1 MNQELQK
8 VNECFEANKL
18 SLNIGKTKYFL
29 FHKPSRKDDLPLLLP
44 RLPIKMHKVER
55 VKSIK
60 FLGVLLDENLS
71 WKDHIKCVE
80 NRAAKNIGLL
90 YRAKLFL
97 DKNLLLTLYYSYI
110 HSYLNYANL
119 LWGSTN
125 RANLKK
131 LLSHKKHA
139 VRIIN
144 NKTRFDHT
152 YELFKSQKILNISK
166 LNILSVAV
174 FMY

>member
-1 MNQELQK
+1 MFLKTLVNQELQK

-29 FHKPSRKDDLPLLLP
+29 FHKPSRKDDLPHLLP

-71 WKDHIKCVE
+71 WKDHIKYIE
-80 NRAAKNIGLL
+80 NSVSKNIGLL

-110 HSYLNYANL
+110 HTYFNYTNL

-125 RANLKK
+125 RTNLKK
-131 LLSHKKHA
+131 LLSQPYLRAFQVTKNIKHLQ
-139 VRIIN
+139 VE
-144 NKTRFDHT
+144 H
-152 YELFKSQKILNISK
+152 FKRRSFHVLNQK
-166 LNILSVAV
+166 
-174 FMY
+174 